1 MRILKSF
8 GYLLTAL
15 LIGFSSG
22 ASADWLFRTTQI
34 QNTHWQN
41 VTYGAIRP
49 IAIQPGGVIQ
59 VGYSKQLPADSHMI
73 VVRRHATYW
82 VKPVHGQGRIR
93 ITVPMEFYLSSWDV
107 KALERELERLGIKVK
122 PKPVPRPK
130 PVVSG

>member
-8 GYLLTAL
+8 GCLLTAL

-22 ASADWLFRTTQI
+22 ASADWLFRTTQF

-49 IAIQPGGVIQ
+49 IAIQPSAIQ

-93 ITVPMEFYLSSWDV
+93 ITAPMEFYLSSWDV